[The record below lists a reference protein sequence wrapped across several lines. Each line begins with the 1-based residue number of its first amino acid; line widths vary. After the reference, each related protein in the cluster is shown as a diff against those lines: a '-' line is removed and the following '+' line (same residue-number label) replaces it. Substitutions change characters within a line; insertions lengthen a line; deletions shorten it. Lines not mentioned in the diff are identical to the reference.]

1 MKRRRRREGEESEA
15 KVLQENKPKPSPTY
29 NDDTRTVGGTLS
41 PLRLAFICLHR
52 WLSICLSFLTL
63 FKNLLSFYCK
73 LPQVII
79 DFDGG
84 GCRKSNSCLC
94 FLIKVQCSVV
104 KYSRKNTSETV
115 NTGWTLNKPPPAPT
129 PVKNGNSA
137 RWSSPKTEEGAAD
150 GSVSA
155 GGLLNSNIWASVPAL
170 MPGQPS
176 SRSCT
181 KSNTPA
187 GGTLKHANK
196 PFGIWFPLIN
206 EGAAVSRTQHHATG
220 FGGRSRRAGKWLCF
234 VWKL

>member
-29 NDDTRTVGGTLS
+29 NDDTRTVGGTFS

-115 NTGWTLNKPPPAPT
+115 NTGWTLNKPPPLHLWKMAT
-129 PVKNGNSA
+129 A
-137 RWSSPKTEEGAAD
+137 H
-150 GSVSA
+150 
-155 GGLLNSNIWASVPAL
+155 GGLHQRP
-170 MPGQPS
+170 
-176 SRSCT
+176 
-181 KSNTPA
+181 
-187 GGTLKHANK
+187 
-196 PFGIWFPLIN
+196 
-206 EGAAVSRTQHHATG
+206 
-220 FGGRSRRAGKWLCF
+220 RRAQQTARCLLVGSSTLTFEPRFLLWCQVSPAAGVARNRTRPLEAH
-234 VWKL
+234 

>member
-115 NTGWTLNKPPPAPT
+115 NTGWTLNKPPPPQHLWKMAT
-129 PVKNGNSA
+129 A
-137 RWSSPKTEEGAAD
+137 H
-150 GSVSA
+150 
-155 GGLLNSNIWASVPAL
+155 GGLHQRPRRAEQTARCLPVGSSTLTFEPRL
-170 MPGQPS
+170 PGQPS

-206 EGAAVSRTQHHATG
+206 EGAAVSRTQHHAMG
-220 FGGRSRRAGKWLCF
+220 FGGRSRRAEKWLCF